1 LEIQENIAI
10 QIHIDGSH
18 LVNWVNINIE
28 LHQVK
33 KRAKKQGYERKNKD
47 SGQNKWQKVMGM

>member
-18 LVNWVNINIE
+18 LMNRVNINIK
-28 LHQVK
+28 LHRVK
-33 KRAKKQGYERKNKD
+33 KRAKKQGYERKNED
-47 SGQNKWQKVMGM
+47 SGQNKRQKVMGM